1 MVWDYS
7 VTEPGEFGSK
17 STSYL
22 VTVTTDLAEYG
33 AGAAGAGPGEGNGA
47 GEAKG
52 AGEAGLKVLQC
63 RRRYSDFDRL
73 HKALRKLVGVKA
85 LPKYPAKALFNR
97 FNDKVIQ
104 DRIAFFLALLKVV
117 ADSEALQRSEPVL
130 EFVCKVSPRAPPAL
144 RSASAW
150 TDRPPRGQVPEPDY
164 EEVKELVLEKAR
176 WVLSL
181 PEEEWTLVGAADQP
195 HGAAPAEKGAAV
207 IKMRKMENS
216 RFRSIKSTTFIPRPY
231 KAVAAIYDDHRCA
244 RRPPPPPPPAV
255 CSGCAGG
262 AEGQPGSA
270 ATDPALVDRSSA
282 ASGNTGRRRSSSGG
296 WRRWR
301 ARGGG

>member
-52 AGEAGLKVLQC
+52 GEAGLKVLQC

-150 TDRPPRGQVPEPDY
+150 TDHRG
-164 EEVKELVLEKAR
+164 AR
-176 WVLSL
+176 C
-181 PEEEWTLVGAADQP
+181 
-195 HGAAPAEKGAAV
+195 
-207 IKMRKMENS
+207 RS
-216 RFRSIKSTTFIPRPY
+216 RTT
-231 KAVAAIYDDHRCA
+231 
-244 RRPPPPPPPAV
+244 RR
-255 CSGCAGG
+255 
-262 AEGQPGSA
+262 
-270 ATDPALVDRSSA
+270 
-282 ASGNTGRRRSSSGG
+282 
-296 WRRWR
+296 
-301 ARGGG
+301 

>member
-1 MVWDYS
+1 MKLKLAAEGIAVVREGSLGAAAEIDAKQLIDQHHYAIASKATILKPHQLNVPAEKAGTSVRCRPANPQTTTKGPVGEGQAVRSRARPPRKPTRAQEASPELARSRSLSHRGGEGRSAGEPGLRREGPAAHHRRARAPRHPAAMVWDYN

-52 AGEAGLKVLQC
+52 GEAGLKVLQC

-130 EFVCKVSPRAPPAL
+130 EFVCKVSPRAPL
-144 RSASAW
+144 RLGL
-150 TDRPPRGQVPEPDY
+150 D
-164 EEVKELVLEKAR
+164 
-176 WVLSL
+176 
-181 PEEEWTLVGAADQP
+181 
-195 HGAAPAEKGAAV
+195 
-207 IKMRKMENS
+207 
-216 RFRSIKSTTFIPRPY
+216 
-231 KAVAAIYDDHRCA
+231 
-244 RRPPPPPPPAV
+244 
-255 CSGCAGG
+255 
-262 AEGQPGSA
+262 
-270 ATDPALVDRSSA
+270 
-282 ASGNTGRRRSSSGG
+282 
-296 WRRWR
+296 
-301 ARGGG
+301 